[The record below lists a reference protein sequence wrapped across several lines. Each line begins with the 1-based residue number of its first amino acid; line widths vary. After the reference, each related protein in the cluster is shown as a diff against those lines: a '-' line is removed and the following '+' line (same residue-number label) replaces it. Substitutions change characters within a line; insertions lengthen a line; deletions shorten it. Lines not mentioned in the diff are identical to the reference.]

1 MSDERIGA
9 QSGFLLTTSSQ
20 MLEAKQKMMQPRMST
35 HIWIQEATINNNNS
49 QPANAKNN
57 L

>member
-9 QSGFLLTTSSQ
+9 QSGFLLPTSSQ

-35 HIWIQEATINNNNS
+35 HI
-49 QPANAKNN
+49 
-57 L
+57 